1 MEFIKTKDGPNL
13 VQGFKRANKILLQ
26 AEQKDG
32 VEYSYGAD
40 LKFAEE
46 NAERDLFYAL
56 DTEELK
62 IKSALEREDF
72 VIAMNAMANLRTP
85 IDNFFDAVQINSEID
100 VVRRNRLNL
109 LSRICKLC
117 SSVADLSKVEG

>member
-46 NAERDLFYAL
+46 NAERDLFSAL

-72 VIAMNAMANLRTP
+72 VIAMNAMANLRMP

>member
-1 MEFIKTKDGPNL
+1 M
-13 VQGFKRANKILLQ
+13 LQ

-46 NAERDLFYAL
+46 NAERDLFSAL

-72 VIAMNAMANLRTP
+72 VIAMNAMANLRMP

-109 LSRICKLC
+109 LSRICNLC